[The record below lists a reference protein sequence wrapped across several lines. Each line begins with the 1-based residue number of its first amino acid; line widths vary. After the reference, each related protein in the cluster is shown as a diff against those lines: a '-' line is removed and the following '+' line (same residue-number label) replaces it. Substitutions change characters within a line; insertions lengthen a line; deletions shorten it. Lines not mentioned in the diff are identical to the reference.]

1 MAANFHL
8 VQSLIKS
15 LAILEVLCES
25 VEGMGVSEIGERVGL
40 NKSTVHRILTT
51 LVHEGYVDQDQA
63 KGRYR
68 LSPKIFELSRK
79 ILNNVRPTKVIGPY
93 LEKLAQSSGESARFA
108 IIDRTNSR
116 LVVSDEVL
124 TSKSIKVRSH
134 LGETLSLSQS
144 AAGKMF
150 LAGMSDD
157 VIKEMMDHK
166 GRKAVLEDEKYSF
179 AHLQKDLGTV
189 REKGVAYEKIEDED
203 EMVCS
208 VAAPV
213 RNEEGEIIA
222 IVDVLAPAY
231 RCPKDVVEKFTSLVR
246 DTAMA
251 ISKKLGYIPA

>member
-51 LVHEGYVDQDQA
+51 LVHENYVEQDQA

-79 ILNNVRPTKVIGPY
+79 ILNNIRPTKIIASH
-93 LEKLAQSSGESARFA
+93 LEKLAQASGESARYA
-108 IIDRTNSR
+108 LIDFTNSR
-116 LVVSDEVL
+116 LIVTDEVL
-124 TSKSIKVRSH
+124 TSKQIKVRSH
-134 LGETLSLSQS
+134 LGESLPLSQS

-150 LAGMSDD
+150 LASLSDG
-157 VIKEMMDHK
+157 VIKEIMDQK
-166 GRKAVLEDEKYSF
+166 GRKAVLQDEKYSF
-179 AHLQKDLGTV
+179 ATLQKDLNVV
-189 REKGVAYEKIEDED
+189 REKGVAYEKVEDEK

-208 VAAPV
+208 FAAPV
-213 RNEEGEIIA
+213 RNEEGQIMAVID
-222 IVDVLAPAY
+222 IFAPAY
-231 RCPKDVVEKFTSLVR
+231 RCPKNVVDKFSQLVK
-246 DTAMA
+246 DTALQV
-251 ISKKLGYIPA
+251 SKKLGYIPA